1 MVLGVVLG
9 GGKGNRL
16 LPLTN
21 KRAKPAVPLGG
32 TLRLVDIPLS
42 NLINSS
48 IRKIFVV
55 TQFESRSLHTHVQEG
70 YNHRVGQGEFV
81 YCLASRQGNSAGG
94 WSRGTAE
101 AVYQNMDYLMK
112 DKSSLVDVIGSD
124 QVYVMDFSQMN
135 AFHTK
140 KDAELTIAVLPV
152 KKSAA
157 KGLGIVEV
165 DSNWRIKGFEEK
177 PENPKTMPGN
187 KEYCLASMG
196 KYTFCKDALFEAL
209 TQDAKKE
216 YTTEEDEIKNN
227 PDRFSKY
234 DFGFD
239 VIPAM
244 LREGKSLF
252 AYDFSTNSV
261 PGQQEHE
268 IGFWVD
274 VGGSIEDYYK
284 LSMQLRSSK
293 PPINLHNDEWEI
305 FTHMETSKP
314 IQFKE
319 KGYALESLVANGS
332 VIRGTVK
339 GSILGY
345 NTTIMPGAEVID
357 SILTGGDIGENMIIG
372 NGAVIKN
379 AIIDK
384 RVKVPDKETVGVDEE
399 KDRERGFYEYSNTS
413 ARPVVPA
420 DYVFPEK

>member
-1 MVLGVVLG
+1 MTLGVVLS

-16 LPLTN
+16 SPLTKN
-21 KRAKPAVPLGG
+21 RAKPAVPLGG
-32 TLRLVDIPLS
+32 THRLVDIPLS
-42 NLINSS
+42 NLINSH
-48 IRKIFVV
+48 IRKIYVV

-70 YNHRVGQGEFV
+70 YTRRVGQGEFV
-81 YCLASRQGNSAGG
+81 YSLASRQGNSTGG

-101 AVYQNMDYLMK
+101 AVYQNMDYLEK

-135 AFHTK
+135 AFH
-140 KDAELTIAVLPV
+140 AEKGADLTIAVLTV
-152 KKSAA
+152 KKSIAR
-157 KGLGIVEV
+157 GLGIVEV
-165 DSNWRIKGFEEK
+165 DSNWRIKSFEEK

-196 KYTFCKDALFEAL
+196 KYAFGKDALFKAL
-209 TQDAKKE
+209 IQDAKKE
-216 YTTEEDEIKNN
+216 YTREEDEIKNN
-227 PDRFSKY
+227 PDKFSRY
-234 DFGFD
+234 DFGYD
-239 VIPAM
+239 LIPAM

-268 IGFWVD
+268 VGFWVD

-305 FTHMETSKP
+305 FTYMETNKP
-314 IQFKE
+314 VQFKE
-319 KGYALESLVANGS
+319 KGFALESIVANGS
-332 VIRGTVK
+332 IIRGMVR
-339 GSILGY
+339 GSIMGY
-345 NTTIMPGAEVID
+345 NTVIMQGAEVTD
-357 SILTGGDIGENMIIG
+357 TILMGGDIGKNMVIG
-372 NGAVIKN
+372 NGAIIKN
-379 AIIDK
+379 SIIDK

-399 KDRERGFYEYSNTS
+399 KDRERGFYDYSTN
-413 ARPVVPA
+413 AVRPVVPA